1 MVCCV
6 KYFTCKMFFSGGDRG
21 GGEDGGKSSSGS
33 KIFYVKYLK

>member
-21 GGEDGGKSSSGS
+21 GGEDEIMVVKVVVE
-33 KIFYVKYLK
+33 VKYFM